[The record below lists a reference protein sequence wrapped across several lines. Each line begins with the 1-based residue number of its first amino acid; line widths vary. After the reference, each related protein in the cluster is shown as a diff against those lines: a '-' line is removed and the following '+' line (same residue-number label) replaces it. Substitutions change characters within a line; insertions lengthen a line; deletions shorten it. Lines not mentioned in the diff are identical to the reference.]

1 MCVPSRAPLALTL
14 LRRARARVDL
24 RDAVRGPYYAPA
36 TRAFHERRP
45 LLVAAGIGITPFL
58 SIVHHKLFHFK
69 NRETERKRYK
79 ELLEPDEDKQLDE
92 TDAAMD
98 ADAMEKGKKRNRS
111 LRDIVTMG
119 EAEIEKALSTSE
131 AKVEKLIDTLFTSG
145 AAVGDDDRI
154 DQLTLLWMVP
164 DFAYIDFFLH
174 YLTARH
180 L

>member
-1 MCVPSRAPLALTL
+1 M
-14 LRRARARVDL
+14 
-24 RDAVRGPYYAPA
+24 RGPYYAPA

-69 NRETERKRYK
+69 NREAERKRYK

-92 TDAAMD
+92 TGAAMD
-98 ADAMEKGKKRNRS
+98 ADGAMEEGKKRKNS
-111 LRDIVTMG
+111 LRRSRR
-119 EAEIEKALSTSE
+119 ALSTGE
-131 AKVEKLIDTLFTSG
+131 AKVEKLIDALFKSG

-174 YLTARH
+174 YLTVRR

>member
-1 MCVPSRAPLALTL
+1 MRG
-14 LRRARARVDL
+14 
-24 RDAVRGPYYAPA
+24 AVRGPYYAPA

-92 TDAAMD
+92 TGAAMH
-98 ADAMEKGKKRNRS
+98 ADGAMEEGNKRKNS
-111 LRDIVTMG
+111 LRDVVIMG
-119 EAEIEKALSTSE
+119 EAEVEKALSTGE
-131 AKVEKLIDTLFTSG
+131 AKVEKLIDALFKSG

-174 YLTARH
+174 YLTVRR